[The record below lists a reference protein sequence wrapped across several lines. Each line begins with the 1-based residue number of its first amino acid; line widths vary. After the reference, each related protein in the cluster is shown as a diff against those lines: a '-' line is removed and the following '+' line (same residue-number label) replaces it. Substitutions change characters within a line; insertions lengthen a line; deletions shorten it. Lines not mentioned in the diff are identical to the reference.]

1 MLQTTDNW
9 LWGFDQFIKDIT
21 SSKEDTEM
29 KMKDY
34 AVTVEVRGTV
44 TIYVTAPDS
53 EEAEQVA
60 IEEAQNENWN
70 EWDLDLEVNGC
81 EEDSDER

>member
-1 MLQTTDNW
+1 MLQTKENW
-9 LWGFDQFIKDIT
+9 LWGFDQFIREIT
-21 SSKEDTEM
+21 SPKEGTEM

-34 AVTVEVRGTV
+34 AVTIEVRGTV
-44 TIYVTAPDS
+44 TMYVTAPDL

-70 EWDLDLEVNGC
+70 EWDLDLEVNGS

>member
-1 MLQTTDNW
+1 MR
-9 LWGFDQFIKDIT
+9 
-21 SSKEDTEM
+21 
-29 KMKDY
+29 MKDY
-34 AVTVEVRGTV
+34 KVTIEVRGTV
-44 TIYVTAPDS
+44 TMYVTAPDL

-70 EWDLDLEVNGC
+70 EWDLDLEVNGS

>member
-1 MLQTTDNW
+1 M
-9 LWGFDQFIKDIT
+9 
-21 SSKEDTEM
+21 
-29 KMKDY
+29 
-34 AVTVEVRGTV
+34 
-44 TIYVTAPDS
+44 YVTAPDL

-70 EWDLDLEVNGC
+70 EWDLDLEVNGS

>member
-1 MLQTTDNW
+1 MLQTKENW
-9 LWGFDQFIKDIT
+9 MWGFDQFIREIT
-21 SSKEDTEM
+21 SPREGTEM
-29 KMKDY
+29 RMKDY
-34 AVTVEVRGTV
+34 AVTIEVRGTV
-44 TIYVTAPDS
+44 TMYVTAPDL

-70 EWDLDLEVNGC
+70 EWDLDLEVNSS